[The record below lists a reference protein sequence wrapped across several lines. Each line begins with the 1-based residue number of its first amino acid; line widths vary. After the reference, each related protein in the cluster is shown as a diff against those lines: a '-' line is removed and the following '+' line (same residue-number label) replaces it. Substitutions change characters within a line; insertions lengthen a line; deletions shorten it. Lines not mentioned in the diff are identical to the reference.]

1 LTPRRIVVAGADHGA
16 GHERVAESLAD
27 ALRRHPSGGARV
39 LQLDLLS
46 RCAPR
51 AAQLAAL
58 AWRGGEPFFPD
69 GEGELS
75 SMAAGE
81 TSDPLLRELV
91 SGGIAT
97 AEAALVALEP
107 DLVVAVHP
115 VSAGIAAEVSQR
127 CGFRVAAV
135 VPDLVPERLWVHPGI
150 NLWFVAGPEARD
162 ELVRRGV
169 EWSRVV
175 VSGVPVEALGEREA
189 TRRRLAGAG
198 LQDRF
203 TALVAGPAGAGAA
216 VDPLASSGVQVVQ
229 VGVEGGRSAPLRR
242 PLGAPVVSAPSE
254 ESHAALLSAADVL
267 VCGPCG
273 AFLWE
278 ALAAGVPLIVVGPVG
293 AMERASVDLLV
304 TAGAA
309 IPARDG
315 EDAARRVAY
324 LASHAG
330 RLSDLRAASS
340 LLGRPQAARAVS
352 ERLLALVE

>member
-1 LTPRRIVVAGADHGA
+1 MTPRRVVVAGAAHGA

-27 ALRRHPSGGARV
+27 ALRRHPSGEARV

-51 AAQLAAL
+51 AAQLAAM
-58 AWRGGEPFFPD
+58 AWRGGEEFFPD
-69 GEGELS
+69 GEGELD
-75 SMAAGE
+75 SMAVHR

-91 SGGIAT
+91 SGGIAS
-97 AEAALVALEP
+97 AEAALLALEP
-107 DLVVAVHP
+107 ELVVAVHP
-115 VSAGIAAEVSQR
+115 VSAGIAAEVSRR
-127 CGFRVAAV
+127 CCFQVAAV
-135 VPDLVPERLWVHPGI
+135 LSDLVPERLWVHPGVG
-150 NLWFVAGPEARD
+150 LWFVAGPEARD

-169 EWSRVV
+169 DRSRVV
-175 VSGVPVEALGEREA
+175 VSGVPVEGSGERSA

-203 TALVAGPAGAGAA
+203 TALMAGSAEVAAAVPALSSAGIQVVVATEAGVRPGPAAR
-216 VDPLASSGVQVVQ
+216 SS
-229 VGVEGGRSAPLRR
+229 
-242 PLGAPVVSAPSE
+242 GAPVVSAPAD
-254 ESHAALLSAADVL
+254 ESRAALLAVADVL

-273 AFLWE
+273 AFAWE
-278 ALAAGVPLIVVGPVG
+278 APAAGVPLVVVGTVG

-324 LASHAG
+324 LASHDG
-330 RLSDLRAASS
+330 RLSDLRAASV
-340 LLGRPQAARAVS
+340 LLARPLAARAVS
-352 ERLLALVE
+352 ERALALLD